1 MAKTELSQLC
11 DKAFLELPVEVKK
24 WLNEKS
30 VRNKTSNNVTIGKMV
45 MSDYRE
51 HIEDSKKSIVSFS
64 GGKDSTALLLM
75 MLERGMKVDYILFC
89 DTGME
94 YPQMYEHIDKVEAYI
109 SEKYGKHITVLKAE
123 HSFEWG
129 LTQIVRKKGKRA
141 GTHGYRWSSMK
152 NRWCTTMLKRE
163 PVERFMR
170 EHGFNRSNTKLYI
183 GIAADEP
190 KRVHDDIYPLFEW
203 GITEEQALQYCYRH
217 GFDWGGLYK
226 ERSRLSCWIC
236 PMTKRKE
243 FKLLYRDFPELWAKL
258 KELNDKVISLNKT
271 ERHGVL
277 YEYKQMSP
285 TDPTLAEWEARFK
298 KECEFESRERSLF

>member
-141 GTHGYRWSSMK
+141 GTHGYGWSSMK
-152 NRWCTTMLKRE
+152 NRWCTAMLKRE

-203 GITEEQALQYCYRH
+203 GITEEQALKYCYRN

-236 PMTKRKE
+236 PMTRRKE

-271 ERHGVL
+271 EWHGVL

>member
-94 YPQMYEHIDKVEAYI
+94 YPQMYEHIDKAEAYI

-129 LTQIVRKKGKRA
+129 LTQIVRKKVK
-141 GTHGYRWSSMK
+141 
-152 NRWCTTMLKRE
+152 
-163 PVERFMR
+163 
-170 EHGFNRSNTKLYI
+170 
-183 GIAADEP
+183 
-190 KRVHDDIYPLFEW
+190 
-203 GITEEQALQYCYRH
+203 EQARTVM
-217 GFDWGGLYK
+217 GG
-226 ERSRLSCWIC
+226 RR
-236 PMTKRKE
+236 
-243 FKLLYRDFPELWAKL
+243 
-258 KELNDKVISLNKT
+258 
-271 ERHGVL
+271 
-277 YEYKQMSP
+277 
-285 TDPTLAEWEARFK
+285 
-298 KECEFESRERSLF
+298 

>member
-30 VRNKTSNNVTIGKMV
+30 VRNKTSNNVTIGKIV

-141 GTHGYRWSSMK
+141 GTHGYGWSSMK
-152 NRWCTTMLKRE
+152 NRWCTAMLKRE

-203 GITEEQALQYCYRH
+203 GITEEQALKYCYRN

-236 PMTKRKE
+236 PMTRRKE

-271 ERHGVL
+271 EWHGVL

>member
-75 MLERGMKVDYILFC
+75 MLERGVKVDYILFC

-123 HSFEWG
+123 YGFEYR
-129 LTQIVRKKGKRA
+129 LTQILRTKGKRA
-141 GTHGYRWSSMK
+141 GLHGYGWPSIM
-152 NRWCTTMLKRE
+152 NRWCTAMLKRE
-163 PVERFMR
+163 PVAKFMR

-190 KRVHDDIYPLFEW
+190 KRVKDDIYPLFEW

-258 KELNDKVISLNKT
+258 KELNDKVVHLSRT
-271 ERHGVL
+271 EWNEVP
-277 YEYKQMSP
+277 YEYKQMSH
-285 TDPTLAEWEARFK
+285 TEPTLAEWEARFK
-298 KECEFESRERSLF
+298 KECEFESRESSLF

>member
-1 MAKTELSQLC
+1 
-11 DKAFLELPVEVKK
+11 
-24 WLNEKS
+24 
-30 VRNKTSNNVTIGKMV
+30 
-45 MSDYRE
+45 
-51 HIEDSKKSIVSFS
+51 
-64 GGKDSTALLLM
+64 
-75 MLERGMKVDYILFC
+75 
-89 DTGME
+89 
-94 YPQMYEHIDKVEAYI
+94 
-109 SEKYGKHITVLKAE
+109 
-123 HSFEWG
+123 
-129 LTQIVRKKGKRA
+129 
-141 GTHGYRWSSMK
+141 MK
-152 NRWCTTMLKRE
+152 NRWCTAMLKRE

-203 GITEEQALQYCYRH
+203 GITEEQALKYCYRN

-236 PMTKRKE
+236 PMTRRKE

-271 ERHGVL
+271 EWHGVL

>member
-141 GTHGYRWSSMK
+141 GTHGYRWSSIK
-152 NRWCTTMLKRE
+152 NRWCTAMLKRE

-203 GITEEQALQYCYRH
+203 GITEEQALKYCYRN

-236 PMTKRKE
+236 PMTRRKE

-271 ERHGVL
+271 EWHGVL